1 MRSPQRLTHHG
12 TVKQKT
18 IQLFLIDGTADGPV
32 KASILG
38 WLGKVYS
45 IPVKELKREDINSR
59 EDLKNHSIYFL
70 IGTENETDAPLI
82 YVGQAGPRKSA
93 GPLARAFEH
102 MKTDKFNS
110 KEERDEAGELI
121 GLEDRA
127 WFNRAIYLA
136 TSDNSWGP
144 TELNYL
150 ENAFYNL
157 AKEVDTYKVG
167 NRSEPPA
174 GNVAEEHVPVLEDFI
189 TNTRLI
195 LKSLGIDAFEAPLGD
210 HTTSNKQPPAPSTAA
225 ENDPVFVIGGPNTFH
240 GEARRTAD
248 KFVVLKGAVLSE
260 IVSRSAPASAIRAR
274 DVHANAIEGNRLT
287 KDFPF
292 SSPSAAAAFLSG
304 YAVSGPQT
312 WKVQGKNITLGEWMN
327 RDTEPENL
335 PQVAEEA
342 AEVVEATVSPE

>member
-1 MRSPQRLTHHG
+1 MTHHG
-12 TVKQKT
+12 GVKQKT

-45 IPVKELKREDINSR
+45 IPVKEVKREDINSR

-102 MKTDKFNS
+102 MKNDKFNS

-121 GLEDRA
+121 ALEDRA
-127 WFNRAIYLA
+127 WFNRAIYLV

-174 GNVAEEHVPVLEDFI
+174 GNVAEEHIPVLEDFI

-210 HTTSNKQPPAPSTAA
+210 HTTSTKQPNASFAVA
-225 ENDPVFVIGGPNTFH
+225 ENDPVFEIGGPNTFH

-248 KFVVLKGAVLSE
+248 GFVVLKGAVLSE
-260 IVSRSAPASAIRAR
+260 SIAPSAPASVARHREVHSAAIQ
-274 DVHANAIEGNRLT
+274 GNRLV
-287 KDFPF
+287 KDVAF
-292 SSPSAAAAFLSG
+292 SSPSAAASFLSG
-304 YAVSGPQT
+304 SSLSGPRS
-312 WKVQGKNITLGEWMN
+312 WMVKGSNLTLGEWIN
-327 RDTEPENL
+327 KDGDPTDL
-335 PQVAEEA
+335 PQVAEDA
-342 AEVVEATVSPE
+342 AEVVEATVSSE